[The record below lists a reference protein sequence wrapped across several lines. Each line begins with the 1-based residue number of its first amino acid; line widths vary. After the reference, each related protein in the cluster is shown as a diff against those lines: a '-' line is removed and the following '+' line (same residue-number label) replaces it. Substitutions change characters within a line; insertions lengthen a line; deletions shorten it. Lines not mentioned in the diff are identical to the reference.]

1 MTRISLQQCVL
12 WVEVY
17 LVQLACSA
25 SLLLGAIDSMHA
37 EALDWNSD
45 YYSWLLKT
53 TVSVWYFW
61 YFKGKKS
68 KDDEPKKLEVADDK
82 SAKSA
87 STAKTSTSGT
97 GSKTMTSAK
106 SEDMGERIQQNHEA
120 VTQFWVNSF
129 HRLGQFSL
137 SINME
142 FTQDYHGN
150 ITW

>member
-1 MTRISLQQCVL
+1 MGRSLFGTR
-12 WVEVY
+12 
-17 LVQLACSA
+17 QLAARPCYLE
-25 SLLLGAIDSMHA
+25 LLIQCIQKRQIATQIITHDFWKHQFQF
-37 EALDWNSD
+37 DISD
-45 YYSWLLKT
+45 TL
-53 TVSVWYFW
+53 
-61 YFKGKKS
+61 KGKKS

-97 GSKTMTSAK
+97 GSKTVTSAK

-120 VTQFWVNSF
+120 VTQFCVSSF

-137 SINME
+137 AINTE

-150 ITW
+150 ITR

>member
-1 MTRISLQQCVL
+1 M
-12 WVEVY
+12 
-17 LVQLACSA
+17 
-25 SLLLGAIDSMHA
+25 LLGAIDSMHP
-37 EALDWNSD
+37 EALDCNSD
-45 YYSWLLKT
+45 YYTWLLET
-53 TVSVWYFW
+53 PVSVWYFW

-97 GSKTMTSAK
+97 GSKTVTSAK

-120 VTQFWVNSF
+120 ETQFCVSSF

-137 SINME
+137 AINTE

-150 ITW
+150 ITR